1 MIQHFTSGL
10 FLSYLKIILL
20 NTVYKLSMGGVMLI
34 LQCPLK
40 IKWKL
45 NNIPEAISDNL

>member
-20 NTVYKLSMGGVMLI
+20 NTVYKLSVAGVTANPLA
-34 LQCPLK
+34 PLK
-40 IKWKL
+40 
-45 NNIPEAISDNL
+45 N